1 MTSTTLD
8 TARIDVPSADGT
20 RLAVFVSGTGR
31 PLVLVPG
38 TTSDHTT
45 WRLVTPL
52 LNRKVAV
59 WAVDRRG
66 RGASGDHPDYTL
78 AKEYDDVAAVVD
90 RAAAEYGGPVDLLG
104 HSYGGNVSFGAA
116 TRTSNLRRLV
126 LYEGWPTPDLADR
139 TVDPD
144 RLAEMD
150 RLLEQGRPEEM
161 LLEFYRHVMKGSE
174 EDIALMRSAPTW
186 PARVAAAPTVP
197 RECRAFGSQA
207 FDPATA
213 ARVGVPVLL
222 LVGSDSPRDI
232 KADPDVVAAALP
244 DARIHELPGQQH
256 VAQLTAPELLARVV
270 LEFLR

>member
-90 RAAAEYGGPVDLLG
+90 RAAAAYGGPVDLLG

-270 LEFLR
+270 LDFLG